1 MLNHTSNHHQ
11 SQTRAFTKLMDLTV
25 AKFPPYKTRARTYLL
40 GAVMFA
46 LATLGNSHAWAAQSS
61 DDGAKPENL
70 ALSQKL
76 KAHVETLLKRTA
88 QAYGWNISELSVQ
101 VTQPS
106 GSHRL
111 ICSQDVDIHRRDNR
125 LYPTGRLRFTLS
137 CPDKAAP
144 WSIQTQAYVD
154 GELAAVYAAQTI
166 AKDSVIQADDLLLGS
181 TSLSTLNR
189 SVITDPKR
197 IIHQRAQRQIR
208 QGQLV
213 APERVSEPFI
223 IQRGDKVIMEA
234 KGEDFAA
241 SMAGIA
247 LENGFVNQQIRV
259 RNSSSGKVIKAVV
272 VQHGKVQT
280 LF

>member
-1 MLNHTSNHHQ
+1 M
-11 SQTRAFTKLMDLTV
+11 
-25 AKFPPYKTRARTYLL
+25 
-40 GAVMFA
+40 
-46 LATLGNSHAWAAQSS
+46 ATLGSSFAWATHSSNDKDKQENQAISQS
-61 DDGAKPENL
+61 L
-70 ALSQKL
+70 RV
-76 KAHVETLLKRTA
+76 HVETLLKQTA
-88 QAYGWNISELSVQ
+88 QAYGWQLSNPSVQ
-101 VTQPS
+101 VTLPS

-111 ICSQDVDIHRRDNR
+111 TCSQEADIHRRDNR

-137 CPDKAAP
+137 CPDEAAP
-144 WSIQTQAYVD
+144 WSIQAQAYVD

-166 AKDSVIQADDLLLGS
+166 AKDAVIQADDLRLG
-181 TSLSTLNR
+181 TISLSTLNR
-189 SVITDPKR
+189 GVVTDPKR

-223 IQRGDKVIMEA
+223 VQRGDKVIMEA

-247 LENGFVNQQIRV
+247 LENGFLNQQIRV
-259 RNSSSGKVIKAVV
+259 RNNSSGKVIKAVV
-272 VQHGKVQT
+272 VEHGKVQT